1 MISVKE
7 FDFTFIPFGVVQE
20 TFDIFENT
28 PFEEAF
34 KKYKNRIFLIFKK
47 FCPTMNYYD
56 DFLELSIESVRFVVN
71 KIQYYAADCISEY
84 FGDEQQEQ
92 EEDGGTDFSYQ
103 LFEMAILLSEAYPS
117 LNPLSIGEYPF
128 CEVIRLESNLLKHR
142 KCNREIKTKN
152 GTITI
157 DSKGNRVIRRP
168 AKNWW

>member
-1 MISVKE
+1 MISIKE

-47 FCPTMNYYD
+47 FCPTMDYYD
-56 DFLELSIESVRFVVN
+56 DFLELGIDSVRFVVN
-71 KIQYYAADCISEY
+71 KIQFYAADCISEY
-84 FGDEQQEQ
+84 FRDEKQEQ
-92 EEDGGTDFSYQ
+92 EEEGGTDFSYQ
-103 LFEMAILLSEAYPS
+103 LFEMAQLLSEAYPS
-117 LNPLSIGEYPF
+117 LNPLSISEYPF
-128 CEVIRLESNLLKHR
+128 FEVIRLEHNLLKHKKHKR
-142 KCNREIKTKN
+142 KIKTQN